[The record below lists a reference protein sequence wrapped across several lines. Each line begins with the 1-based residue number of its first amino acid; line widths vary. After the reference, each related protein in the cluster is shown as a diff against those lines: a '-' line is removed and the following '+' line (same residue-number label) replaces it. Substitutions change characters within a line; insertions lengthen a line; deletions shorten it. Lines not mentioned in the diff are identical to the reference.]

1 MILSLAELLLPDILI
16 ELFFIQILDIVSMPF
31 QPIHIPLNNLLLH
44 LVLSCL
50 LRLIEYALSVLLIIV
65 IAWFQLLFFLR
76 FE

>member
-31 QPIHIPLNNLLLH
+31 QSIHISLNNLLLH
-44 LVLSCL
+44 LILSCL

-65 IAWFQLLFFLR
+65 IA
-76 FE
+76 